1 MIGIILLNTFIWYSI
16 FTNGFLVT
24 LIWLIVLSAIIGI
37 TIKLWE
43 MRIQYMEI
51 IVAILVM
58 ACMVSIIIVSYG
70 KQQEKHRKMKEWMKQ
85 VKKNNRG

>member
-1 MIGIILLNTFIWYSI
+1 
-16 FTNGFLVT
+16 
-24 LIWLIVLSAIIGI
+24 
-37 TIKLWE
+37 
-43 MRIQYMEI
+43 MEI